1 MAGTNAGTIT
11 YAVEADTSKLK
22 ADVAKAEGE
31 VNAAGEVASTKATDA
46 IKKQSEAADTLGGKL
61 RGIKKTYGE
70 QIEVVQGLIGK
81 IAAVGAI
88 AVTFYKIGEAIST
101 YVIARLQTA
110 KENMEAFRQT
120 LDKTNAQ
127 AAQLTIANKFDEL
140 NQRLYETETQFR
152 PLTNLILDVMPTI
165 GGIVADDANKIR
177 DELKNLNDIT
187 AATANNLRRIR
198 ENAKQAAIVDD
209 QRKAVDEFTKLREQ
223 SRLDS
228 MTEEERIV
236 AEGEAKIVEVMA
248 AWNRMAAED
257 RIRTA
262 QATEDLIAEIRR
274 KAASD
279 AAKKAADAAEEARKK
294 AEDERK
300 KEEDWWDKVRDW
312 NKEQEDNARK
322 VREAWVSSLKAIR
335 EESNKAFST
344 DQAASMTQFAQQLQ
358 FENITATAN
367 MNRIIVEGVG

>member
-46 IKKQSEAADTLGGKL
+46 IKKQSAAADTLGGKL